1 MAKDYSP
8 VGASLSSS
16 KSAAGLDGDEVFD
29 DRVSVRRA
37 DNGGFILSV
46 SYRKERKGSKT
57 GENYPSYCPD
67 KELVFDTFEQMSA
80 QIQKLFGA

>member
-1 MAKDYSP
+1 MAKDLTP
-8 VGASLSSS
+8 VGASVSAS
-16 KSAAGLDGDEVFD
+16 KSAAGLDGDDVFD

-37 DNGGFILSV
+37 DNGGFILSA

-67 KELVFDTFEQMSA
+67 KELVFDTFEQMSD
-80 QIQKLFGA
+80 QIKTLFGA